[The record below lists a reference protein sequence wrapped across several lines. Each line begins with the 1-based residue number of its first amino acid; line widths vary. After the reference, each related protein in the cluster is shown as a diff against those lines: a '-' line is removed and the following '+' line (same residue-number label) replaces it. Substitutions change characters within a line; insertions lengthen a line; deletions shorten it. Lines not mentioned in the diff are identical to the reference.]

1 MRSVA
6 KSRKLG
12 NFACLKTDQ
21 WSPLSGVLGRVAYKQ
36 CTDTA
41 HCYRWFV
48 HMCVCVFLSVCPLII
63 TASYRKRPNR
73 SRCCLG
79 YELGWAQ
86 ETMYKVGKKQF
97 LGDIPGPL
105 RCTGSN
111 SGERSYSVGGSS
123 SHYCS
128 KLLLSL
134 LLLLFCC
141 WGHKSK
147 LQAKKLTV

>member
-1 MRSVA
+1 
-6 KSRKLG
+6 
-12 NFACLKTDQ
+12 
-21 WSPLSGVLGRVAYKQ
+21 
-36 CTDTA
+36 
-41 HCYRWFV
+41 
-48 HMCVCVFLSVCPLII
+48 
-63 TASYRKRPNR
+63 
-73 SRCCLG
+73 
-79 YELGWAQ
+79 
-86 ETMYKVGKKQF
+86 MYKVGKKQF
-97 LGDIPGPL
+97 LEDIPGPL

-111 SGERSYSVGGSS
+111 SGERSYSVGGNSDATFR